1 MRIAALL
8 YDPPDEEITMN
19 MKYALC
25 GIALAALVTPA
36 LAAGPFYV
44 VQNIATKECSI
55 VENIPRV
62 SAMIPVGTAVY
73 KTHSEAEIGMKADN
87 VCRSK

>member
-44 VQNIATKECSI
+44 VQNIATKA
-55 VENIPRV
+55 R
-62 SAMIPVGTAVY
+62 
-73 KTHSEAEIGMKADN
+73 
-87 VCRSK
+87 RSNAPSWRTSRGFPL